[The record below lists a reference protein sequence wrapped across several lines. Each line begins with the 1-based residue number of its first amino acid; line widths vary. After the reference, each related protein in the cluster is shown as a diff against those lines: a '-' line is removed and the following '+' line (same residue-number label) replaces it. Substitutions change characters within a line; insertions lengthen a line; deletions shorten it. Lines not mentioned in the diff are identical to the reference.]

1 MKRLIWRVPLFIL
14 RICEKISSV
23 ISRVRKLLE
32 TAPGLHLHPNIFIRF
47 SSPRSV
53 YAISL
58 WPVDYMYT
66 VSSIELKGLL
76 LNATWKE
83 FTHHFPSFCNEEIK
97 FIPEWRRCILVVLAS
112 SAGHFFS
119 IAAFENCFLFM
130 SFSWIRCVV
139 YLGQYLYFYPWLLCK
154 SSMN

>member
-47 SSPRSV
+47 SSRSV

-119 IAAFENCFLFM
+119 IAAFENCLWAFLESDVWFILD
-130 SFSWIRCVV
+130 SICISILDCYARARWIS
-139 YLGQYLYFYPWLLCK
+139 P
-154 SSMN
+154 